1 MKNLIYISCDKLEPT
16 HKMNLLQNCLSH
28 RLLETNPEL
37 YYKILVQL
45 LENGVNN
52 IGNII
57 NDTSVYRTWFSSHL
71 ICLGYLVGDKA
82 NNERQNTV
90 GMQYYGCNTVI
101 SQELG
106 IKIFRGLIALGGD
119 INVRNYYGDSLESIT
134 RPDYND
140 NNTLT
145 QRTNNS
151 EFREVVQVYCSD
163 N

>member
-1 MKNLIYISCDKLEPT
+1 MKNLICMLSVINYHHIS
-16 HKMNLLQNCLSH
+16 MISLLDCLTH

-37 YYKILVQL
+37 YYQILVQL

-52 IGNII
+52 IANII
-57 NDTSVYRTWFSSHL
+57 NNTSVYRTWFSSHL

-90 GMQYYGCNTVI
+90 GIQYYGCNTVI

-106 IKIFRGLIALGGD
+106 INIFKKLIALGGD
-119 INVRNYYGDSLESIT
+119 INIRNYYGDSLVSIT
-134 RPDYND
+134 SPDYND
-140 NNTLT
+140 ASTLT
-145 QRTNNS
+145 QRINNS
-151 EFREVVQVYCSD
+151 EFKTVVQTYCSD